1 VFGRIVTGVHADAIT
16 IPVEALVPEGEGFR
30 VFVVDSAGMAHARPV
45 VVGGRSESRAD
56 ILQGLDAGE
65 RVVTTGAYGVTDSAK
80 IRLVQP

>member
-1 VFGRIVTGVHADAIT
+1 
-16 IPVEALVPEGEGFR
+16 
-30 VFVVDSAGMAHARPV
+30 M